1 MLNLGEMKNITDNQN
16 DSVLEKL
23 EELGYE
29 VTDEQKDKIVDILDP
44 LKSDEVILKE
54 AIEIVGE

>member
-1 MLNLGEMKNITDNQN
+1 MGEMKNITDNQN